1 MDLTLEE
8 LIPICKE
15 RITECRIPETSE
27 RYGESLSFY
36 LKHDFYFED
45 CWNLDTTL
53 AALILPRLV
62 YYRHNHAGVPNCFCK
77 IDGNFKVT
85 NLDEAGDE
93 WDRTLDK
100 MIEAFWEIVQ
110 DRTLEVEE
118 KERQQIQKTIDEGLK
133 LFGEHFQ
140 SLWD

>member
-1 MDLTLEE
+1 M
-8 LIPICKE
+8 
-15 RITECRIPETSE
+15 
-27 RYGESLSFY
+27 
-36 LKHDFYFED
+36 
-45 CWNLDTTL
+45 
-53 AALILPRLV
+53 

-77 IDGNFKVT
+77 IDENFQVT